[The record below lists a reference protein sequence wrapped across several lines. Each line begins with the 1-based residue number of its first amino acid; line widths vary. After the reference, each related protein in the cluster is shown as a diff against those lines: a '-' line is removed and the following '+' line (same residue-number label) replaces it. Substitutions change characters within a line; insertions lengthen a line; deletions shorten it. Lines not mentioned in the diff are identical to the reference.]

1 MDTNWNFENS
11 YLTLPKIFYSNT
23 QPEDFKNLKVILK
36 NKSLLEFLNI
46 EESKFETLLIN
57 SMNNKNIN
65 YFSQAYAGHQF
76 GYFTILGDGRATFL
90 GEHINKKNQ
99 RFDIQLKGSGKTPY
113 SRNGDGK
120 GTLKSMLREYII
132 SEAMHHLN
140 ISTTRSLAILK
151 TGEKIFRTS
160 FEQGGILV
168 RVAKSH
174 IRVGTFQL
182 ASLSKEKKDVE
193 DLLEYSI
200 KRLYPEISKNNDR
213 YLKFFEK
220 IAENQINLIVEW
232 QRIGFI
238 HGVMNTDNMSISGET
253 IDYGPCAFM
262 DEYNPNKK
270 FSSIDHNGR
279 YAFNNQPRIALW
291 NLARLAETILHLI
304 DENQDKA
311 IKKIEKI
318 LKLYEKKYHELWMSM
333 MRDKININKF
343 NKNDEKLIKELL
355 DLMHVFKLDYTNTFV
370 DIENNVIQKH
380 DFMKGW
386 YEKLKERRKLNNN
399 KKTINKNIN
408 PKIVPRNHIVEKVL
422 NEVEKGEYNNL
433 DSFIINL
440 KSPYKNDK
448 PNEFV
453 REPNEEEKVHET
465 FCGT

>member
-1 MDTNWNFENS
+1 
-11 YLTLPKIFYSNT
+11 
-23 QPEDFKNLKVILK
+23 
-36 NKSLLEFLNI
+36 
-46 EESKFETLLIN
+46 
-57 SMNNKNIN
+57 
-65 YFSQAYAGHQF
+65 
-76 GYFTILGDGRATFL
+76 
-90 GEHINKKNQ
+90 
-99 RFDIQLKGSGKTPY
+99 
-113 SRNGDGK
+113 
-120 GTLKSMLREYII
+120 MLREYII
-132 SEAMHHLN
+132 SEAMHNLN

-160 FEQGGILV
+160 FEEGGILV

-200 KRLYPEISKNNDR
+200 KRLYPEILKKNDR
-213 YLKFFEK
+213 YLQFFKK
-220 IAENQINLIVEW
+220 ICESQINLIVEW

-304 DENQDKA
+304 DENQDQA

-318 LKLYEKKYHELWMSM
+318 LKTYEKKYHELWMSM
-333 MRDKININKF
+333 MCDKININKF
-343 NKNDEKLIKELL
+343 NKNDGKLIKELL

-370 DIENNVIQKH
+370 DIENNEIQKH
-380 DFMKGW
+380 DFMKEW
-386 YEKLKERRKLNNN
+386 YEKLKERRKLNDN
-399 KKTINKNIN
+399 KKTRNKNIN
-408 PKIVPRNHIVEKVL
+408 PKIVPRNHMVEKIL
-422 NEVEKGEYNNL
+422 GEVEKGKYNNL
-433 DSFIINL
+433 DSFLINL

-448 PNEFV
+448 PNEFI
-453 REPNEEEKVHET
+453 REPNEQEKVHQT